1 MHTADDGNKSG
12 WPTSAGSVGGRGG
25 IAPSM
30 QQKWMVCAASHEHN
44 VQLPVLEAYLLRVD
58 HDPICAIEMALTG
71 QYPIE
76 LLAEATPTSAAGKA
90 MLAHNTG
97 RTPLCILH
105 QICWGVVRAV
115 VVLPSLSLLEQ
126 YAVTHRSKLWG
137 RVVASKVL
145 RARRRFAAEGAAQP
159 RPAVTRQGDG
169 KQHRP
174 AHRFH
179 QHGRCGGRLQPGFA
193 PSRNQTR
200 YF

>member
-1 MHTADDGNKSG
+1 
-12 WPTSAGSVGGRGG
+12 
-25 IAPSM
+25 M

-137 RVVASKVL
+137 RVVARCYALDDGFPPKAL
-145 RARRRFAAEGAAQP
+145 RNL
-159 RPAVTRQGDG
+159 D
-169 KQHRP
+169 
-174 AHRFH
+174 
-179 QHGRCGGRLQPGFA
+179 LQA
-193 PSRNQTR
+193 LD
-200 YF
+200 